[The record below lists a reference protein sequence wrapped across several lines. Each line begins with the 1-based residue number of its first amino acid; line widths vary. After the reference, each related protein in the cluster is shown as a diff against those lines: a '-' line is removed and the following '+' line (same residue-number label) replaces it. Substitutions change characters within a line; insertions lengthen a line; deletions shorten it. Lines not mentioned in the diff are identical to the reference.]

1 MLSHDT
7 NYQAP
12 QAYPSQMSSFEERVQ
27 ARMATI
33 RFQKE
38 QDAIEIEARRR
49 LNIEKIQ
56 GKLARQF
63 AAKEQAIVDAAE
75 KEKRIKIMG
84 VKARI
89 KRIERDIDIEVNL
102 YKRIHSYT
110 EFIPIEVIP
119 YFNNILCDV
128 KKTHSENTSLLA
140 VKTQL
145 LQQLTN

>member
-1 MLSHDT
+1 MD
-7 NYQAP
+7 A
-12 QAYPSQMSSFEERVQ
+12 
-27 ARMATI
+27 I

-38 QDAIEIEARRR
+38 QDLIEIEARRR
-49 LNIEKIQ
+49 LNILKLQEKTAR
-56 GKLARQF
+56 KLAT
-63 AAKEQAIVDAAE
+63 KEQAILDAVE

-102 YKRIHSYT
+102 YKRIYSYT

-140 VKTQL
+140 VKTLQ
-145 LQQLTN
+145 LQQLTD